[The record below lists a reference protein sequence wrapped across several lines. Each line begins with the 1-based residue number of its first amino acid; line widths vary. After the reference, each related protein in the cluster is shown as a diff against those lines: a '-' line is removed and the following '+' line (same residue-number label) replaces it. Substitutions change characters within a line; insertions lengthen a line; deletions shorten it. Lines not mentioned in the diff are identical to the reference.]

1 VEAMMTARGYRNTL
15 AVFAWAVLA
24 GNAPAEQSATPA
36 TLKIGLQSVI
46 APFVMPGQQTGLLVD
61 VLRAAFATQHI
72 ATDFIY
78 LPNVRFEQQLREGKV
93 DVATSAKPEYK
104 QKGYL
109 SHWPVTNFHNMAI
122 TVRSR
127 IPALS
132 HMDELMQYRVTAFGH
147 ARKVMGREYDTAMAK
162 HPDYREAVTMPSA
175 GLLLNR
181 TDVIISQRDI
191 FLYYLSQQMPQMRGA
206 GNELAFHDI
215 LGPGNLYWLA
225 FRSAAQRDAFERGI
239 AEIYASGEIDQIIE
253 RYQREY
259 GTSRD
264 FFLPLDCRFRPAQAP
279 KICRDVIS
287 RPP

>member
-1 VEAMMTARGYRNTL
+1 MAARAYRNTL
-15 AVFAWAVLA
+15 AAMALAVLA
-24 GNAPAEQSATPA
+24 GNASAEQGATPA

-46 APFVMPGQQTGLLVD
+46 APFVMPGQQTGLLVE

-93 DVATSAKPEYK
+93 DVSTSAKPEHK
-104 QKGYL
+104 QKLYL

-127 IPALS
+127 IPALN
-132 HMDELMQYRVTAFGH
+132 HIDELGKYRVTAFGN
-147 ARKVMGREYDTAMAK
+147 ARKVLGREYDAAMAK
-162 HPDYREAVTMPSA
+162 NPEYREAVTMPSA

-191 FLYYLSQQMPQMRGA
+191 FLYYLSQQMPEARSREG
-206 GNELAFHDI
+206 EFAFHDI

-225 FRSAAQRDAFERGI
+225 FRSAAQRDAFERGV
-239 AEIYASGEIDQIIE
+239 AEIYASGEIDQIID
-253 RYQREY
+253 RYQRQY
-259 GTSRD
+259 NTSRD
-264 FFLPLDCRFRPAQAP
+264 FLLPLDCRFRPAPAS
-279 KICRDVIS
+279 KLCNDIKKAGS
-287 RPP
+287 